1 MSELQVLPRV
11 AAIQMVSGPD
21 VEANLAVAQALVRRA
36 AERGAVLAVLPE
48 NFALLD
54 SPALRP
60 LAERE
65 AAKRTLQIFLAAL
78 ARESGIWVV
87 AGSVPMITVSGTQ
100 KRVASPRVRSAC
112 LVFSD
117 TGELV
122 ARYDK
127 IHLFDV
133 EVADAHASY
142 RESTICEAG
151 DGLVVVDT
159 PAGRLGLTICYDLRF
174 PEQFQR
180 LREMGADI
188 ISVPSAFTQVTG
200 KSHWEVLLRARAIE
214 TQCYI
219 IGADQGGVHS
229 ETRETWGQ
237 TMIVKPDGAIA
248 AQLAKGPGVVIA
260 DVEGE
265 ALEALRN
272 RMPVLA
278 HRQRS
283 GF

>member
-1 MSELQVLPRV
+1 MTTI
-11 AAIQMVSGPD
+11 AAIQMVSGSAVERNLQD
-21 VEANLAVAQALVRRA
+21 VKALVAEA
-36 AERGAVLAVLPE
+36 AAAGAKLIVLPE

-65 AAKRTLQIFLAAL
+65 QSEGYIQAFLARL
-78 ARESGIWVV
+78 ARETSVWLV
-87 AGSVPMITVSGTQ
+87 AGSVPLISTPEGSEVE
-100 KRVASPRVRSAC
+100 APRVRSAC
-112 LVFSD
+112 LVYNAQ
-117 TGELV
+117 GELE

-133 EVADAHASY
+133 DVADAHASY
-142 RESTICEAG
+142 RESSLCEPG
-151 DGLVVVDT
+151 EGLVVVDT

-174 PEQFQR
+174 PEQYQK
-180 LREMGADI
+180 LREMGAEL
-188 ISVPSAFTQVTG
+188 ISVPSAFTRTTG
-200 KSHWEVLLRARAIE
+200 EAHWEVLLRARAIE

-237 TMIVKPDGAIA
+237 TMIVQPDGAIA
-248 AQLAKGPGVVIA
+248 SELATGPGVVLA
-260 DVEGE
+260 EVDRKAQAG
-265 ALEALRN
+265 LRAQ
-272 RMPVLA
+272 MPVLS
-278 HRQRS
+278 HRQKA